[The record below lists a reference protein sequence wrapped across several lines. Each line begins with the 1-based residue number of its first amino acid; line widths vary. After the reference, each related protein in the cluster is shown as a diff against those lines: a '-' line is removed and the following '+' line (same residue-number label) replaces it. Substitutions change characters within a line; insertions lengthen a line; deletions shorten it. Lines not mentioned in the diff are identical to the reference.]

1 MDILK
6 GVNARDLLQD
16 PGKGIDIRRMN
27 VKKDSWFKVMAMNS
41 LLSYSLKG
49 SLLTLFYLYFS
60 QEKQTSLRFNKMPGN
75 LLKNP
80 NGYEDLEHWELTE
93 NGGDQWRTEDMPED
107 CGHTFNDES
116 ITKYFCTSFELCMK
130 RQVIDLL
137 AEGYD
142 PENLDI
148 AQPAVNVED
157 WFCSRADCGCI
168 YMLTVTLLDENLEV
182 IEEFKPDEVT
192 LDPDSD
198 DCSWKQV

>member
-80 NGYEDLEHWELTE
+80 NGD
-93 NGGDQWRTEDMPED
+93 GKS
-107 CGHTFNDES
+107 TF
-116 ITKYFCTSFELCMK
+116 
-130 RQVIDLL
+130 
-137 AEGYD
+137 
-142 PENLDI
+142 
-148 AQPAVNVED
+148 
-157 WFCSRADCGCI
+157 
-168 YMLTVTLLDENLEV
+168 TLL
-182 IEEFKPDEVT
+182 FKK
-192 LDPDSD
+192 SIRH
-198 DCSWKQV
+198 